1 MKMTEYDNAVE
12 RQRILLEAEKWAEQ
26 PQSIH
31 VHGLTSMWYET
42 EESKIDFD
50 NGHVTDTI
58 YNSGLIERTQNGKL
72 IRTFGYRKTGQ
83 ELIDLYE
90 RGGN

>member
-1 MKMTEYDNAVE
+1 MTEYDNAVE
-12 RQRILLEAEKWAEQ
+12 RQRVLLEAEQWAEQ

-50 NGHVTDTI
+50 NGNVTDTI
-58 YNSGLIERTQNGKL
+58 YNSGLIESRLPPAPAQ
-72 IRTFGYRKTGQ
+72 RHRP
-83 ELIDLYE
+83 
-90 RGGN
+90 